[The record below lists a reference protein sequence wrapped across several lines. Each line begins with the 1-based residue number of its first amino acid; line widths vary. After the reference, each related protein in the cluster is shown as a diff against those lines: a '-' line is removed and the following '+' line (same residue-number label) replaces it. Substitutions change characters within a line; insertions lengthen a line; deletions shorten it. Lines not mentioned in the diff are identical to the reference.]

1 MANNSLLNRMDYNSG
16 GAIGNATSETLSLGN
31 LFDRGNSGSDS
42 AIWLSEIQNCLKAGC
57 MTNTNEDTDGRWE
70 PSQDGNPFQSANA
83 EVNNQSNPF
92 DQIAANAM
100 GADRSIH
107 GRQVAAYRAY
117 KRRQFRTSAILFVLT
132 LCSTFLVGS
141 NFVPLTWLT
150 IKASPEV
157 VQEMER
163 EILKRSLE
171 TGVPPQTVNEVLWD
185 SVLSGLAYSVALMT
199 ILFCHE
205 MGHYLQ
211 SVRYHVPAS
220 FPYFIPLPLPPLGT
234 MGAVILQG
242 RGVATRRQMFD
253 IAVSGPIAGL
263 VVTIPVL
270 LLGIM
275 QSEYQAA
282 PTGPSLEFGEP
293 LLLQWLI
300 QGIHGAGLPGQS
312 FYLTSLGMAGW
323 VGVFITAMNLLPVGQ
338 LDGGHILYTLIGR
351 PAHAVAI
358 MVVVAG
364 VAMMAYMGNF
374 TFSLLMI
381 LLILTGLRHPP
392 TADDSEPLGKGRM
405 LIGWLTLSFL
415 IIGFTPSPI
424 AQTTGPQDQ
433 PPAEQIEPVEA
444 NYAAV
449 KPA

>member
-1 MANNSLLNRMDYNSG
+1 MTTTNNDPEDNGQQPQDDLAAVNPYSELIIRRSANPVL
-16 GAIGNATSETLSLGN
+16 
-31 LFDRGNSGSDS
+31 SDS
-42 AIWLSEIQNCLKAGC
+42 NML
-57 MTNTNEDTDGRWE
+57 
-70 PSQDGNPFQSANA
+70 
-83 EVNNQSNPF
+83 
-92 DQIAANAM
+92 AAN
-100 GADRSIH
+100 RSMH
-107 GRQVAAYRAY
+107 QRQVGAYRLH
-117 KRRQFRTSAILFVLT
+117 KRRQFRTSAILFALT

-141 NFVPLTWLT
+141 RFVPVAWL
-150 IKASPEV
+150 KVRVWPEAADV
-157 VQEMER
+157 LEKDILER
-163 EILKRSLE
+163 ALQ
-171 TGVPPQTVNEVLWD
+171 TGIPPKTLDARFRDDVI
-185 SVLSGLAYSVALMT
+185 SGAVYSVALMS

-234 MGAVILQG
+234 MGAVIFQG

-263 VVTIPVL
+263 IVTIPVL

-282 PTGPSLEFGEP
+282 PAGPSLELGEP

-300 QGIHGAGLPGQS
+300 HGMHGPGLPGQS
-312 FYLTSLGMAGW
+312 FYLTSLGIAGW

-351 PAHAVAI
+351 RAHLVAI
-358 MVVVAG
+358 FVVVAG
-364 VAMMAYMGNF
+364 VAMMAYQGTF
-374 TFSLLMI
+374 TFSLLLI

-392 TADDSEPLGKGRM
+392 TADDSESLGAGRKAV
-405 LIGWLTLSFL
+405 GWLTLSFL

-424 AQTTGPQDQ
+424 AESVRKDGQ
-433 PPAEQIEPVEA
+433 PPAEQTGPVEA
-444 NYAAV
+444 DYEAKSDWQHVEKGARNFGGIFKTLRNVGAGEFQTPISAQT
-449 KPA
+449 AFGNQ